1 VVGEEKRKNTE
12 YDWDYLLREVKN
24 IRRDYNRAIRAKN
37 VTRPLILKK
46 KEYLAN
52 SKIIARGLMRW
63 ECIRRNEQFRRVCDR
78 DKKILSLGKDIS
90 LTPES
95 TKSQLSNE
103 LSKIKTKIVRD
114 KRVSFASR
122 KHEHRYTAYFYFFKN
137 IGHSHFLANSPV
149 YSKQHHALLYDLL
162 DNKDIKKL
170 SQEQIADFIAQI
182 PSRVEFTVDFG
193 YTKQEIMVDF
203 ERQIDMWFSLNDATG
218 DRNTKR
224 ALDYANINRYLK
236 VYDLKNNKSKITFSD
251 IAQQL
256 YPGPSNKN
264 LDSAIQQVK
273 REYKRAKELING
285 GFIFI
290 K

>member
-1 VVGEEKRKNTE
+1 MREEKRKNTE

-24 IRRDYNRAIRAKN
+24 IRRDYNRAIRARN

-63 ECIRRNEQFRRVCDR
+63 ECIRRNEQFRRICDD
-78 DKKILSLGKDIS
+78 DKEILFLGKDIN
-90 LTPES
+90 LTPKS
-95 TKSQLSNE
+95 TKSQLSKE
-103 LSKIKTKIVRD
+103 LAKIKTKIGKD
-114 KRVSFASR
+114 ESVSFASR

-137 IGHSHFLANSPV
+137 IGHSYFLANSPV
-149 YSKQHHALLYDLL
+149 YSKQHHALLYDML

-170 SQEQIADFIAQI
+170 SQEQITDFIAQL
-182 PSRVEFTVDFG
+182 PRRVEFTVDFG
-193 YTKQEIMVDF
+193 YTKQEIMADF

-224 ALDYANINRYLK
+224 ALDYVNIKRYLK
-236 VYDLKNNKSKITFSD
+236 VYDLKKSKSSPTFVD
-251 IAQQL
+251 IAQRL
-256 YPGPSNKN
+256 YPSPSNKN

-273 REYKRAKELING
+273 REYKRARELING
-285 GFIFI
+285 GFILI

>member
-1 VVGEEKRKNTE
+1 VVREEKRKNTE

-24 IRRDYNRAIRAKN
+24 IRRDYNRAIRARN

-46 KEYLAN
+46 KEYLTN

-63 ECIRRNEQFRRVCDR
+63 ECIRRNEQFRRLCDG
-78 DKKILSLGKDIS
+78 DKEILSLGKDIN

-95 TKSQLSNE
+95 TKSRLSNE
-103 LSKIKTKIVRD
+103 LTKIKTKTGKD
-114 KRVSFASR
+114 KRVSFTSR
-122 KHEHRYTAYFYFFKN
+122 KDEHKYTAYFYFLKN
-137 IGHSHFLANSPV
+137 LGHSQSLANSPV
-149 YSKQHHALLYDLL
+149 YSKQHHALLYDML

-170 SQEQIADFIAQI
+170 SQEQITDFIAQL
-182 PSRVEFTVDFG
+182 PRRVEFTVDFG
-193 YTKQEIMVDF
+193 YTKQEIMADF

-273 REYKRAKELING
+273 REYKRAKELIRG